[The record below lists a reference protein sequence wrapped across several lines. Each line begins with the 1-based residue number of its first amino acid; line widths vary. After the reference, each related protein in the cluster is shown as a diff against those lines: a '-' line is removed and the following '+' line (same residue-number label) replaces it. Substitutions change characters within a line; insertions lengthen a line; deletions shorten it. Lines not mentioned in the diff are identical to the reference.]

1 MQINKIEFMT
11 EEAKLM
17 SGITLITIPS
27 IQYGGYFLLQVL
39 SGRFRGAEFTGFQKS
54 MFRAG
59 HAHAGVI
66 VILSLVCQLLAD
78 HTNLSLTWTWLVR
91 AGVPGAALLI
101 SGGFFASALHSNAV
115 GPNKWIG
122 ILYTGVFVLAFS
134 LIILGVGLLI

>member
-1 MQINKIEFMT
+1 MT

-39 SGRFRGAEFTGFQKS
+39 SGRFRGPGFTGFQKS

-78 HTNLSLTWTWLVR
+78 HTTLSLTWTWLVR
-91 AGVPGAALLI
+91 AGVPVAALLI

-115 GPNKWIG
+115 RPNKWIG

-134 LIILGVGLLI
+134 LIILGAGLLI